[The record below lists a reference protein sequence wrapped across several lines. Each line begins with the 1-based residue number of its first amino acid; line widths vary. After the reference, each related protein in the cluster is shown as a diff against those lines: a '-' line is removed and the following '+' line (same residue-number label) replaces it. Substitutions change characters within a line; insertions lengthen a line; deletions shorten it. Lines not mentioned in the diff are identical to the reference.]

1 MFRNY
6 LKIALRNLSKD
17 KLHTTINIFG
27 LAIGFMVAILS
38 IVYIKSEWEYD
49 KWLSQSDQ
57 IYRSY
62 RSFGQGE
69 GGWAGTPGP
78 LANTLAT
85 QVPGVVKATKV
96 LEADRILFTKANK
109 NTYLDKIGLV
119 DASFF
124 KVFNFPLLH
133 GDAATA
139 LNDQNS
145 LVISEKVAEMFFG
158 EDNPIGQ
165 SLTIGGDNEVLV
177 TGVLKE
183 TIDRTHLDFEVY
195 LRLEEENWDTWLNY
209 GLSTYILKNENTLIE
224 EIATKTQT
232 QVIPLIVDA
241 WKENNQAVD
250 VTQLGVFKYQPL
262 TDIHLYSKGFGA
274 GISRNGDIQNL
285 KIFGLIAFIVLLI
298 AAINYMNLATARASG
313 RAKEV
318 GMRKVSGANRGQ
330 LVSQFLS
337 ESVVQSLVALGL
349 GLVLAEAALP
359 VFNQIT
365 GRSLQ
370 FLTGN
375 GLALLLPF
383 IGIGLGIG
391 VLAGI
396 YPAFVLSAYKP
407 VKVLKG
413 NFLKIKGGQTFRQT
427 LVVTQFAIS
436 IVLIIFMLF
445 VFQQVEYMQTQDLGF
460 QGNQVVNVRI
470 NEYESAATFQARK
483 NSFLNIPGVTAA
495 AYSSHIPGEPPNGMS
510 IEIEGMADMRHADM
524 IWASPNFD
532 KTLDLELLSGRF
544 LSDDFPND
552 SSNAVVV
559 NEAFLK
565 YYKLT
570 EDPLNTRIKLFGQTD
585 YGKVVG
591 VLKDF
596 HVKGLQTKIN
606 PMIIVHR
613 PQWNANYVSL
623 KIAPENMQQ
632 TLAEIEQQWAVIE
645 PAHPVEMTFLDKT
658 FERQYAQQ
666 KMFGTTIFY
675 ATTLA
680 IFISIL
686 GLFGLASFMAEQRT
700 KEIGVRKVLGASVAN
715 LINLLIKDFVKLVFI
730 GGVIA
735 LPIGYWLVDVWLT
748 DFAFRT
754 NINLLPFVIAILSSL
769 TLAILTVSYQ
779 SIKVSSENPVNALKT
794 E

>member
-1 MFRNY
+1 MFKNY

-49 KWLSQSDQ
+49 KWLPHSDN

-62 RSFGQGE
+62 RSFGQGP
-69 GGWAGTPGP
+69 GGWAGTTGP
-78 LANTLAT
+78 LAKTLVT
-85 QVPGVVKATKV
+85 QIPGVEKATKV
-96 LEADRILFTKANK
+96 YEEDRVLFTKGDK
-109 NTYLDKIGLV
+109 NVYLDKVGFV
-119 DASFF
+119 DDSFF
-124 KVFNFPLLH
+124 QVFSFPFLH

-139 LNDQNS
+139 LNDQNG
-145 LVISEKVAEMFFG
+145 LVISEKVAKRFFG
-158 EDNPIGQ
+158 EENPIGQ
-165 SLTIGGDNEVLV
+165 TLKVNGDKETHI

-183 TIDRTHLDFEVY
+183 ITDRTHLDFEVY

-209 GLSTYILKNENTLIE
+209 GLSTYILKNKNTPIE
-224 EIATKTQT
+224 EIATKTQA
-232 QVIPLIVDA
+232 QIIPLIVDA
-241 WKENNQAVD
+241 WKNNNQVAD
-250 VTQLGVFKYQPL
+250 VNQLGTWKFQPL
-262 TDIHLYSKGFGA
+262 RDIHLYSKGFGG
-274 GISRNGDIQNL
+274 GIDRSGDIQNL

-298 AAINYMNLATARASG
+298 AAINYMNLATAKASG

-337 ESVVQSLVALGL
+337 ESVVQSLVALAV
-349 GLVLAEAALP
+349 GLVLAEAMLP
-359 VFNQIT
+359 IFNQIT
-365 GRSLQ
+365 GRTLQ

-375 GLALLLPF
+375 GLALILPF

-413 NFLKIKGGQTFRQT
+413 NVLKIKGGQTFRQT
-427 LVVTQFAIS
+427 LVVTQFSIS

-445 VFQQVEYMQTQDLGF
+445 VFQQVEYMQKQDLGF
-460 QGNQVVNVRI
+460 EGTQVVNLRV
-470 NEYESAATFQARK
+470 NEFASAQTFQARK
-483 NSFLNIPGVTAA
+483 SSFLTIPGVVSATT
-495 AYSSHIPGEPPNGMS
+495 SSHIPGEPPNSMS
-510 IEIEGMADMRHADM
+510 IEIEGIEGMQGADM
-524 IWASPNFD
+524 IWLSPDFD
-532 KTLDLELLSGRF
+532 KALDLELASGRF
-544 LSDDFPND
+544 LSEEFPND

-559 NEAFLK
+559 NEAFLA

-570 EDPLNTRIKLFGQTD
+570 EDPLNTRIKLFGQTE

-591 VLKDF
+591 VVKDF
-596 HVKGLQTKIN
+596 HMQGVQAKIS
-606 PMIIVHR
+606 PTFMVYR
-613 PQWNANYVSL
+613 PQWGANYVSL
-623 KIAPENMQQ
+623 RIGGEDIPQ
-632 TLAEIEQQWAVIE
+632 TLSAIEKQWAAIE
-645 PAHPVEMTFLDKT
+645 PAYPVEMTFLDKT
-658 FERQYAQQ
+658 FERQYARQ

-730 GGVIA
+730 GGLIA

-769 TLAILTVSYQ
+769 TLAILTVELNTNYTN
-779 SIKVSSENPVNALKT
+779 IIPVT
-794 E
+794 